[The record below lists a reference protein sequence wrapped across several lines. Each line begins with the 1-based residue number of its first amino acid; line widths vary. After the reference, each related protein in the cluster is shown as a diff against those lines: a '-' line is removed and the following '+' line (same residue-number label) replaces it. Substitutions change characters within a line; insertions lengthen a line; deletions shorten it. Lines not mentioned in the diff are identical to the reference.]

1 MPDDSDATP
10 TASPRSISAESLAD
24 DSATTTWWLEEKTR
38 KGRLVSKSRRPIP
51 AHIAQRHASRSVGGV
66 TYARHAYE
74 QGPLRVTV
82 DREVTTADGRGL
94 AWVVVEV
101 KGRQPRWLRSILGKP
116 RRDFSKRRF
125 VTRKVAP

>member
-1 MPDDSDATP
+1 
-10 TASPRSISAESLAD
+10 
-24 DSATTTWWLEEKTR
+24 
-38 KGRLVSKSRRPIP
+38 
-51 AHIAQRHASRSVGGV
+51 
-66 TYARHAYE
+66 
-74 QGPLRVTV
+74 VTV